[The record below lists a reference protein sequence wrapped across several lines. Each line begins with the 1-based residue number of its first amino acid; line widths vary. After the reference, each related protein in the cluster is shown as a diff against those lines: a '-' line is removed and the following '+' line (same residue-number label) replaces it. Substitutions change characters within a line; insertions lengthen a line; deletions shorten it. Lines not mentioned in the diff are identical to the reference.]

1 MSDKKTASS
10 HHLTGLL
17 RILENFQTHMLEGW
31 TKILELLIHP
41 VYVID
46 LKRIK
51 IRTSQFIVQTPNSQ
65 KPESYL

>member
-1 MSDKKTASS
+1 MSDKKTA
-10 HHLTGLL
+10 
-17 RILENFQTHMLEGW
+17 ENFQTHMLEGW